1 MNHSTGKLSRNGK
14 VMSTAIRG
22 SYRLITTQLWE
33 LLILRLKL
41 IANGQ
46 EAGSLRRLNMRK
58 LPPGSA
64 GVGGDDSDIIGFR
77 MAR

>member
-1 MNHSTGKLSRNGK
+1 MGNNKGDWDQKPEHT
-14 VMSTAIRG
+14 V
-22 SYRLITTQLWE
+22 Y
-33 LLILRLKL
+33 
-41 IANGQ
+41 
-46 EAGSLRRLNMRK
+46 